1 MRVSPRSPRSNTR
14 TFPLGLAWNEKT
26 LLNDSDNPMT
36 HRDRL
41 NREIQA
47 AMACGQTHVVMFK
60 LRERDAELTAV
71 PASVKPYVDV
81 DNETYLWFPV
91 ENGKAL
97 IPIAGYRLNPR
108 FLGLLRWLRQS
119 GVGVTLRSNLTL
131 IAYWH
136 AETGHADCANTLYKV
151 ALSQWIAGD
160 DEDIM
165 AQYRR
170 VIARAMA
177 CGQTRTVICIVYQGS
192 GYEQLTHVTSSSGSS
207 RSRVCG
213 ETRDIITDEIL
224 GPQQWYMTSKHESLL
239 RWLTDTEQLQWSLRF
254 AFCSHN
260 SIELYPWALLVATWG
275 NK

>member
-1 MRVSPRSPRSNTR
+1 MKVSPRSPRSNTR

-26 LLNDSDNPMT
+26 LLNDNDNPMT

-47 AMACGQTHVVMFK
+47 AMACGQTRVVMFR

-91 ENGKAL
+91 LENHGKTL
-97 IPIAGYRLNPR
+97 IPIAGYRLHSR

-119 GVGVTLRSNLTL
+119 GVAVTLQDLTL
-131 IAYWH
+131 VAYWH
-136 AETGHADCANTLYKV
+136 AETGHADCPNTLYKV
-151 ALSQWIAGD
+151 ALGQWIAGD
-160 DEDIM
+160 DDDIM

-170 VIARAMA
+170 VISRAMA
-177 CGQTRTVICIVYQGS
+177 CGQTRSVICIVYEGS
-192 GYEQLTHVTSSSGSS
+192 GYEQLTCVLSSS

-213 ETRDIITDEIL
+213 ETRDIITDEVL
-224 GPQQWYMTSKHESLL
+224 GPQQWRMTSKHESLL

-254 AFCSHN
+254 AFCSR
-260 SIELYPWALLVATWG
+260 SSAELYPWALLIATWG
-275 NK
+275 NN